1 MANYRRRRWRETMT
15 VEVDL
20 NGLLAAAVGAGG
32 LAAEELAGLEPE
44 LARVRD
50 QLAARRAAGT
60 LAFAELPHRLDDARH
75 VLDVAAGVGADV
87 DTLVV
92 LGIGGS
98 ALGARALVSALGEG
112 PGRRRV
118 MVADSIDPDAFGT
131 LLERLDVKRTLFNVI
146 SKSGETA
153 ETMAQFL
160 LVRDRLL
167 HELGAVDYK
176 HHLVVTTGAEKGV
189 LRQIVND
196 EGFRDLVVPDG
207 VGGRFSVLTPV
218 GLFPAAVAGIDVEE
232 LLAGAAYVDERARAA
247 APLADPAL
255 ALAGA
260 LFLLIT
266 RHAKPILVFMAY
278 CERLASSADW
288 FCQLWA
294 ESLGKAEDLTGR
306 TVEWG
311 QTPVRALGAADQHSQ
326 LQLYVEGPRD
336 KVVLFARVEDH
347 GVTVDLPTTYQDL
360 EGVGYLG
367 GHSLGELFN
376 VEQRATEL
384 ALAKRG
390 RPSATLV
397 LPAVNA
403 FTLGQLLY
411 LLETATVAVGALAGI
426 DPFGQP
432 GVEEGKRLAYGLM
445 GRPGFEANRA
455 EVEAWLARVRLV
467 TRRAADAGGVAVE
480 ADAAGARPAGA
491 AGAPPGTSVEV
502 RELFAETPA
511 RRKFL
516 RSAPTEVGHVV
527 DVLTRLAVAS
537 PAVGFRLE
545 HDRREV
551 LAFPPVA
558 EARQRLVQVLGRA
571 RAAGLVPVEAAAG
584 GYTLAGFLA
593 PPRETLA
600 TARLVWT
607 YVAVGGAGSG
617 RWVRDRLLL
626 RAVLDGYASLVMRG
640 RHPIAVL
647 FLRIPPGEVDVN
659 VHPAKLEVRFRSP
672 AAVHQLLVPVLR
684 ARLAAALAPPG
695 AAPAACA
702 REVAPAYGDPR
713 AASAAAAQAPLWT
726 PAPRGFASLRFIGQ
740 IFDGYLLC
748 QGEGRVVLIDQD

>member
-1 MANYRRRRWRETMT
+1 MT
-15 VEVDL
+15 VRVDL
-20 NGLLAAAVGAGG
+20 NGLLAAAVGGSG

-50 QLAARRAAGT
+50 ELAARRAAGT
-60 LAFAELPHRLDDARH
+60 LAFAELPHRFDDARR
-75 VLDVAAGVGADV
+75 VLDDAAGVGADIDV
-87 DTLVV
+87 LVV

-98 ALGARALVSALGEG
+98 ALGARALVSALGER
-112 PGRRRV
+112 PGSRRV
-118 MVADSIDPDAFGT
+118 IVADSIDPDDFGA
-131 LLERLDVKRTLFNVI
+131 LLGQLDARRTLFNVI

-160 LVRDRLL
+160 VVRDRLL

-176 HHLVVTTGAEKGV
+176 HHLVVTTDAEKGV

-247 APLADPAL
+247 AAPLADPAL

-260 LFLLIT
+260 LFLLAT
-266 RHAKPILVFMAY
+266 RHAKPILVLMPY
-278 CERLASSADW
+278 CERLAATADW

-294 ESLGKAEDLTGR
+294 ESLGKARDLAGR

-326 LQLYVEGPRD
+326 LQLYVEGPPD

-347 GVTVDLPTTYQDL
+347 GAAVDLPTTYQDL

-367 GHSLGELFN
+367 GHSLGELLN
-376 VEQRATEL
+376 AEQRATEL

-397 LPAVNA
+397 LPAVNP

-455 EVEAWLARVRLV
+455 EVEAWLARK
-467 TRRAADAGGVAVE
+467 DA
-480 ADAAGARPAGA
+480 
-491 AGAPPGTSVEV
+491 
-502 RELFAETPA
+502 
-511 RRKFL
+511 
-516 RSAPTEVGHVV
+516 
-527 DVLTRLAVAS
+527 
-537 PAVGFRLE
+537 
-545 HDRREV
+545 
-551 LAFPPVA
+551 
-558 EARQRLVQVLGRA
+558 
-571 RAAGLVPVEAAAG
+571 
-584 GYTLAGFLA
+584 
-593 PPRETLA
+593 
-600 TARLVWT
+600 
-607 YVAVGGAGSG
+607 
-617 RWVRDRLLL
+617 
-626 RAVLDGYASLVMRG
+626 
-640 RHPIAVL
+640 
-647 FLRIPPGEVDVN
+647 
-659 VHPAKLEVRFRSP
+659 
-672 AAVHQLLVPVLR
+672 
-684 ARLAAALAPPG
+684 
-695 AAPAACA
+695 
-702 REVAPAYGDPR
+702 
-713 AASAAAAQAPLWT
+713 
-726 PAPRGFASLRFIGQ
+726 RFI
-740 IFDGYLLC
+740 L
-748 QGEGRVVLIDQD
+748 

>member
-1 MANYRRRRWRETMT
+1 MT
-15 VEVDL
+15 VRVDL
-20 NGLLAAAVGAGG
+20 NGLLAAAVGGSG

-50 QLAARRAAGT
+50 ELAARRAAGT
-60 LAFAELPHRLDDARH
+60 LAFAELPHRFDDARH
-75 VLDVAAGVGADV
+75 VLDDAAGVGADIDV
-87 DTLVV
+87 LVV

-98 ALGARALVSALGEG
+98 ALGARALVSALGERPG
-112 PGRRRV
+112 GRRV
-118 MVADSIDPDAFGT
+118 IVADSIDPDDFGA
-131 LLERLDVKRTLFNVI
+131 LLGQLDARRTLFNVI

-160 LVRDRLL
+160 VVRDRLL

-176 HHLVVTTGAEKGV
+176 HHLVVTTDAEKGV

-232 LLAGAAYVDERARAA
+232 LLAGAVYVDERARAAA

-260 LFLLIT
+260 LFLLAT
-266 RHAKPILVFMAY
+266 RHAKPILVLMPY
-278 CERLASSADW
+278 CARLAATADW

-294 ESLGKAEDLTGR
+294 ESLGKARDLAGR

-347 GVTVDLPTTYQDL
+347 GAAVDLPTTYQDL

-367 GHSLGELFN
+367 GHSLGELLN
-376 VEQRATEL
+376 AEQRATEL

-390 RPSATLV
+390 RPSATLA

-455 EVEAWLARVRLV
+455 EVEAWLARK
-467 TRRAADAGGVAVE
+467 DA
-480 ADAAGARPAGA
+480 
-491 AGAPPGTSVEV
+491 
-502 RELFAETPA
+502 
-511 RRKFL
+511 
-516 RSAPTEVGHVV
+516 
-527 DVLTRLAVAS
+527 
-537 PAVGFRLE
+537 
-545 HDRREV
+545 
-551 LAFPPVA
+551 
-558 EARQRLVQVLGRA
+558 
-571 RAAGLVPVEAAAG
+571 
-584 GYTLAGFLA
+584 
-593 PPRETLA
+593 
-600 TARLVWT
+600 
-607 YVAVGGAGSG
+607 
-617 RWVRDRLLL
+617 
-626 RAVLDGYASLVMRG
+626 
-640 RHPIAVL
+640 
-647 FLRIPPGEVDVN
+647 
-659 VHPAKLEVRFRSP
+659 
-672 AAVHQLLVPVLR
+672 
-684 ARLAAALAPPG
+684 
-695 AAPAACA
+695 
-702 REVAPAYGDPR
+702 
-713 AASAAAAQAPLWT
+713 
-726 PAPRGFASLRFIGQ
+726 RFI
-740 IFDGYLLC
+740 L
-748 QGEGRVVLIDQD
+748 

>member
-1 MANYRRRRWRETMT
+1 MANYRRRRWRESMT
-15 VEVDL
+15 VRVDL

-32 LAAEELAGLEPE
+32 LAAEELARLEPE

-50 QLAARRAAGT
+50 QLAARRVAGT

-118 MVADSIDPDAFGT
+118 IVADSIDPDDFGA
-131 LLERLDVKRTLFNVI
+131 LLGQLDARRTLFNVI

-160 LVRDRLL
+160 VVRDRLL

-207 VGGRFSVLTPV
+207 VSGRFSVLTSV
-218 GLFPAAVAGIDVEE
+218 GLFPAAVAGIDGEE

-247 APLADPAL
+247 PPLADPAL

-260 LFLLIT
+260 LFLLTT

-278 CERLASSADW
+278 CERLAASADW

-294 ESLGKAEDLTGR
+294 ESLGKAQDLTGR

-411 LLETATVAVGALAGI
+411 LLETATVAVGARAGI

-432 GVEEGKRLAYGLM
+432 GVKELVENALDAGARHVEVRLAAGGLDLIAVRDDGEGM
-445 GRPGFEANRA
+445 AAEDALVAFARHATSKLARA
-455 EVEAWLARVRLV
+455 EDLPTVATLGFRGEALPSIAAVARVRLV
-467 TRRAADAGGVAVE
+467 TRRAAAAGGVAVE
-480 ADAAGARPAGA
+480 ADAGGTRPAGA

-511 RRKFL
+511 R
-516 RSAPTEVGHVV
+516 
-527 DVLTRLAVAS
+527 
-537 PAVGFRLE
+537 
-545 HDRREV
+545 
-551 LAFPPVA
+551 
-558 EARQRLVQVLGRA
+558 
-571 RAAGLVPVEAAAG
+571 
-584 GYTLAGFLA
+584 
-593 PPRETLA
+593 
-600 TARLVWT
+600 
-607 YVAVGGAGSG
+607 
-617 RWVRDRLLL
+617 
-626 RAVLDGYASLVMRG
+626 
-640 RHPIAVL
+640 
-647 FLRIPPGEVDVN
+647 
-659 VHPAKLEVRFRSP
+659 
-672 AAVHQLLVPVLR
+672 
-684 ARLAAALAPPG
+684 
-695 AAPAACA
+695 
-702 REVAPAYGDPR
+702 
-713 AASAAAAQAPLWT
+713 
-726 PAPRGFASLRFIGQ
+726 
-740 IFDGYLLC
+740 
-748 QGEGRVVLIDQD
+748 